1 MHLGDILDIMSEKA
15 GGLSLHESMHIARNI
30 MELHSADLR
39 TACGES
45 YDEGY
50 QSGHE
55 VGSSLNR
62 VPTPSEWEVQKLQRV
77 YDAQVVRANE
87 LIHGIVARVGRD
99 KKIQCIKELR
109 KETGLGLKDTKDI
122 VDAFIMK
129 LEAAEAPLADWER
142 ELLEG
147 TGHYSDEPP
156 F

>member
-15 GGLSLHESMHIARNI
+15 GELSLHESMHIARNI

-39 TACGES
+39 TARGES

-62 VPTPSEWEVQKLQRV
+62 VPTPDEWELQKLRRV
-77 YDAQVVRANE
+77 YDAQTVRANE
-87 LIHGIVARVGRD
+87 LVSGIVSRLGRT
-99 KKIQCIKELR
+99 KKIQVIKELR

-122 VDAFIMK
+122 VDAFIVK

-147 TGHYSDEPP
+147 TGNYLDEPP